1 MAETNLVKQKEEVLV
16 QELGTTGTQRRM
28 LCGHTPH
35 SVLSIHTLPSRRVQP
50 TNTALRRGRAG
61 FRLCCLDVWIILALL
76 LAYPPICPFSTNLY
90 LLFDCAMEA
99 VFQFFG
105 FGPKRFDARDGF
117 SFRPFL
123 KVSSMAC
130 SICRSIL
137 SLSMGTCR
145 PRKRG
150 RAGTPLCV
158 LLFQYCLLSFL
169 PPSTSCLD
177 HRGFAA
183 PPRPALFRDSRSTAW
198 AFVNGF
204 GVCRRQNAMKT
215 VMNREEYWGKKQAG
229 AWVSVPTPISQLP
242 HRYHTDNGGSIFFC
256 NRSVIWS

>member
-1 MAETNLVKQKEEVLV
+1 
-16 QELGTTGTQRRM
+16 
-28 LCGHTPH
+28 
-35 SVLSIHTLPSRRVQP
+35 
-50 TNTALRRGRAG
+50 
-61 FRLCCLDVWIILALL
+61 
-76 LAYPPICPFSTNLY
+76 
-90 LLFDCAMEA
+90 MEA

-229 AWVSVPTPISQLP
+229 AWERDLELKESKITPGGIICHPCAHLAWSTNIPTDPAQHELLNVGELSEPPGVVDFKRVSHPRLYLSHSLSSLWPLTP
-242 HRYHTDNGGSIFFC
+242 REF
-256 NRSVIWS
+256 